1 MQRSGFECHFP
12 RDEVKQIVW
21 THGENRLQV
30 RRYFVWMQIQ
40 ILDSDSHGRPRTAK
54 LIKQRDGAT

>member
-21 THGENRLQV
+21 PHGENIFNLDDISS
-30 RRYFVWMQIQ
+30 RYIF
-40 ILDSDSHGRPRTAK
+40 RF
-54 LIKQRDGAT
+54 